1 MDQFSQSNIQL
12 LEQAY
17 ALGWSGRDL
26 GRIEA
31 GYGLVMRHL
40 SGRYRPDGRV
50 FLEHLV
56 RTASI
61 LLSLG
66 ESRDV
71 VLAGLVHAALSHGD
85 YAHPSG
91 RAPAS
96 ALRELVDAVGEEA
109 ARIVQAYTAFRW
121 NAGAIEAAV
130 EALSERPGSVSS
142 IDRAVLTIRVAN
154 EAEEGLD
161 RALLYVSEVMYDDTL
176 EKLRLSA
183 TLAHRL
189 GKGSLAALVAA
200 VLADYEGTAS
210 RPMNSAAVR
219 GCFWV
224 YPPST
229 APRLA
234 LRVQRRA
241 RRVGRD
247 LMRRWLP
254 ASSNS
259 R

>member
-17 ALGWSGRDL
+17 ALGWSERDL

-31 GYGLVMRHL
+31 GYGLAMRHL

-61 LLSLG
+61 LLSHG
-66 ESRDV
+66 EPRDV

-96 ALRELVDAVGEEA
+96 ALRELDDAVGEA
-109 ARIVQAYTAFRW
+109 VTCIVQAYTAFRW
-121 NAGAIEAAV
+121 SAGAIETAA
-130 EALSERPGSVSS
+130 EALSERPESVSS

-161 RALLYVSEVMYDDTL
+161 RALLYVSKVMYDDTL
-176 EKLRLSA
+176 KKLRLSA
-183 TLAHRL
+183 MLAQRL
-189 GKGSLAALVAA
+189 GKDSLAKLVAA
-200 VLADYEGTAS
+200 VLSDYEGAAG
-210 RPMNSAAVR
+210 RPMNSPPVR

-247 LMRRWLP
+247 LVRRWLP
-254 ASSNS
+254 ASSSS